1 MDSAEKASPDQYGFG
16 PFRLEVRERRLLRD
30 GEPLTLQPKVFDTL
44 VLLVANAE
52 RLMTKE
58 SLMAALWPDA
68 VVEESNLTKNIWTIR
83 RALGDS
89 EGGGVYIETVPRM
102 GYRFVAP
109 VSIGPP
115 PEPAS
120 AVAAGPAAGAAPR
133 VVRRRTLPA
142 LLAAGSAAAALA
154 VVVLLVAHRA
164 RPGSSPS
171 RPTAGSPGHARR
183 SVAVLGLRNLS
194 GRAEADWL
202 GTALSSMLS
211 AELAAGE
218 KLRIVPAENVARR
231 RITLPP
237 GAFSADTLSR
247 LRTDLDADEVV
258 TGSYV
263 AIPAQGGEQ
272 LRVDVLVQDASTG
285 EALASVSETGSE
297 SDLFKLVSSA
307 GRQLRARLGLAE
319 PTSVEAASVRAAL
332 PTDPGATRLYAEGL
346 GRLRAGDSLE
356 AKNLLVQAART
367 QPEFPLAHAAL
378 SEAWSELGYDGR
390 AEEEARKA
398 FELSGSLAREEKI
411 ETEARLA
418 KAQKNWDRAAQLYG
432 ALRDFFPDNA
442 EYGLRLA
449 AVETAGGKAER
460 ALDVLDALRR
470 ASAPGDTDPRID
482 LAAADAFAA
491 LSRWQREIDA
501 ADRAAATA
509 RARGLFDLVAQAR
522 LKSGSAHGLLGR
534 VAEASNAF
542 SEAAALFRKE
552 GDRNGEAGARINLA
566 NEASSR
572 GDYTRALRLY
582 RQAQVTFR
590 ETGYRKGAA
599 HALSDLA
606 DMDWFLGDVASAEK
620 EGAESLAIS
629 REIQDRRGTVWGLN
643 ALGNVLA
650 DQGQFDKARE
660 MQQEALA
667 ISREMK
673 DREYTAYG
681 WSSLGDTALSL
692 GDLAAALGNFK
703 QALAISRELGD
714 PVGVSTQ
721 EEGIASVLF
730 QQGDLVKAGA
740 TYRRVLAEREKL
752 GIKDSAAEA
761 RMLLA
766 QVQIEQ
772 GNAADALALAR
783 QSGQVFESLHQS
795 GNGAIALAVAS
806 QAELALERR
815 DAARRDAH
823 RAVEVLGKN
832 EQNGARFPV
841 LLALARAEAACGH
854 REAALSALAEARQRL
869 ATARWAGFLLETD
882 LVAAEVELDGG
893 DAAGARKRLETLAA
907 ESRARGF
914 GLIARKA
921 DALVEGKPGVNP
933 FL

>member
-16 PFRLEVRERRLLRD
+16 PFRLEVRERRLMRD
-30 GEPLTLQPKVFDTL
+30 GETLALQPKVFETL
-44 VLLVANAE
+44 VFLVENAG

-83 RALGDS
+83 RVLGES
-89 EGGGVYIETVPRM
+89 EGGGAYIETVPRV

-109 VSIGPP
+109 VRIGPLDT
-115 PEPAS
+115 
-120 AVAAGPAAGAAPR
+120 PAAGMNSSAASAAPATPR
-133 VVRRRTLPA
+133 HLRWR
-142 LLAAGSAAAALA
+142 LLAALASAAVVAAVAIALA
-154 VVVLLVAHRA
+154 RRGRQFPVLAV
-164 RPGSSPS
+164 S
-171 RPTAGSPGHARR
+171 RSKPAARR
-183 SVAVLGLRNLS
+183 SIAVLGLRNLS

-218 KLRIVPAENVARR
+218 QLRIVPAENVARGH
-231 RITLPP
+231 ITLPP

-247 LRTDLDADEVV
+247 LRTALDADEVA

-263 AIPAQGGEQ
+263 AIPAPGGEQ

-285 EALASVSETGSE
+285 EALASASETGSA

-307 GRQLRARLGLAE
+307 GRQLRARLGLAG

-346 GRLRAGDSLE
+346 ARLRAGDTLR
-356 AKNLLVQAART
+356 AKDLLVQATRT
-367 QPEFPLAHAAL
+367 QPEFPLARAAL
-378 SEAWSELGYDGR
+378 SEAWSGLGYDGR
-390 AEEEARKA
+390 AEEEARRA
-398 FELSGSLAREEKI
+398 FELSGDLSREEKI

-418 KAQKNWDRAAQLYG
+418 EAQKNWDRAAQLYG
-432 ALRDFFPDNA
+432 ALRDFFPDNV
-442 EYGLRLA
+442 EYSLKLA
-449 AVETAGGKAER
+449 TVETAGGKAGR
-460 ALDVLDALRR
+460 ALDIIDALRR
-470 ASAPGDTDPRID
+470 TALSGRPDPRID

-491 LSRWQREIDA
+491 LSQWEREIDTADQA
-501 ADRAAATA
+501 ARTA
-509 RARGLFDLVAQAR
+509 QARGLSDLVAQAR
-522 LKSGSAHGLLGR
+522 LKSGSAHVLLGR
-534 VAEASNAF
+534 SAEASDAF

-552 GDRNGEAGARINLA
+552 GDRNGEAGAWINLA

-572 GDYTRALRLY
+572 GEYTGALGLY
-582 RQAQVTFR
+582 RKAMATFR
-590 ETGYRKGAA
+590 ETGDRKGEA

-606 DMDWFLGDVASAEK
+606 GMDWFLGNVAAAVK
-620 EGAESLAIS
+620 EGGDELAIS
-629 REIQDRRGTVWGLN
+629 REINDRRGTVWGLN

-692 GDLAAALGNFK
+692 GDLAAALGNYK
-703 QALAISRELGD
+703 QALAISQELGD
-714 PVGVSTQ
+714 PVGISTQ
-721 EEGIASVLF
+721 EEGIAAVLF
-730 QQGDLVKAGA
+730 AQGDLTRAEA
-740 TYRRVLAEREKL
+740 TYQRVLAGREKL
-752 GIKDSAAEA
+752 GAKDTVAES

-766 QVQIEQ
+766 QVRIER
-772 GNAADALALAR
+772 GHAADGLALAR
-783 QSGQVFESLHQS
+783 QAGRVFESLHQT

-806 QAELALERR
+806 QAELALGRR

-823 RAVEVLGKN
+823 RAVDVLGKN

-841 LLALARAEAACGH
+841 LLALARAEAASGH

-869 ATARWAGFLLETD
+869 ATARWASFLLETD
-882 LVAAEVELDGG
+882 LVEAEVELDGG
-893 DAAGARKRLETLAA
+893 DAAGARKRLETLTA
-907 ESRARGF
+907 ESRTRGF
-914 GLIARKA
+914 RLIAQKA
-921 DALVEGKPGVNP
+921 EALAEGKPGANP